1 MRPRYTPK
9 VFLRQAPNRLLQSY
23 FSAKGLLG
31 DLPWHDLRETRI
43 EPIHLAILALPEAER
58 REIGRDFR
66 AIWDLAARRGSTL
79 LIRIAKQRGV
89 GLATAGSNRRTPYER
104 SLSAFL
110 EQPAVFAEATAAG
123 RWEFLPR
130 GQTEKRNGLP
140 KIAPDTSD
148 ATLANFGGILSRYFQ
163 EEQGRGEY
171 CKVEHFAQ
179 SHLDYF
185 FAYPADYWNTLLG
198 YESDG
203 ELARKDWKP
212 ACELVIAFDRN
223 AGTVETCAEGGSKVR
238 ADLGALFARAVLHV
252 DQDPAPLPEAQYNLQ
267 GLLDRNLV
275 FTTQPGDNLEFVRAK
290 SIRVRWPGNQ
300 KRYVNFDVDG
310 RDTHANVHDLIDDVL
325 GGAAVERDRLFVVG
339 ASIQAVFSN
348 RIVSFDLAWPST
360 CNLGDTP
367 EELILKDSLKR
378 WGIDATGC

>member
-1 MRPRYTPK
+1 
-9 VFLRQAPNRLLQSY
+9 
-23 FSAKGLLG
+23 
-31 DLPWHDLRETRI
+31 
-43 EPIHLAILALPEAER
+43 LPEAQR

-66 AIWDLAARRGSTL
+66 AIWDLAARRGSAP

-89 GLATAGSNRRTPYER
+89 DLSTVVSNRRTPYER
-104 SLSAFL
+104 ALSVFL
-110 EQPAVFAEATAAG
+110 EQPAVFVEATAAG
-123 RWEFLPR
+123 RWELRPR
-130 GQTEKRNGLP
+130 GSTEKRNGLP

-148 ATLANFGGILSRYFQ
+148 ATLASFGGVLSRYFQ
-163 EEQGRGEY
+163 EEQGRGEH

-185 FAYPADYWNTLLG
+185 FAYPADYWNTFLG
-198 YESDG
+198 YEADG
-203 ELARKDWKP
+203 ELARKEWKP
-212 ACELVIAFDRN
+212 AFELVIAFDRS

-290 SIRVRWPGNQ
+290 SIRVRWPGNR

-325 GGAAVERDRLFVVG
+325 GDAVVERDRLFVAG
-339 ASIQAVFSN
+339 ASIQAVFSS

-367 EELILKDSLKR
+367 EELILKESLKR
-378 WGIDATGC
+378 WGIDATVC